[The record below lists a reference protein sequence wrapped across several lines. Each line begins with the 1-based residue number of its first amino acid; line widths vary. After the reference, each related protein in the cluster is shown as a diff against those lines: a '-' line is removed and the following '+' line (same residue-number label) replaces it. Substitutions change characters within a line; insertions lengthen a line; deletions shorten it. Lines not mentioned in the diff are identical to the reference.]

1 MVKTKKNQDKIK
13 KVGKTVDISVKPKY
27 TILVT
32 KMWSHEKGGSKMDD
46 LIEKIRKAEKVIAA
60 LTQLALSIGT
70 LLAVTKMV
78 IESLM

>member
-1 MVKTKKNQDKIK
+1 M
-13 KVGKTVDISVKPKY
+13 
-27 TILVT
+27 IL
-32 KMWSHEKGGSKMDD
+32 SHEKGGSKMDD

-70 LLAVTKMV
+70 FLAVAKMV